1 MKSLKTL
8 IEKVNLPYK
17 KEINKIVI
25 FNFLVIIFF
34 LSLFLLLKSALLFV
48 LCFFWIIILN
58 ILLIN
63 HYKKLEIIKNN
74 KLKDIFIK
82 NFMDFDGKSKVDFK
96 KRMEDSYEELKK
108 ENLID
113 NKIIDF
119 SESTNIE
126 SLDNYLNF
134 AELFSCP
141 EIEEYMTN
149 AFSLL
154 NKFENIPLINN
165 MLLIEKI
172 KNFQENI
179 KSEGTITNNVFVM
192 IGVSILVL
200 ILTISGVKLLG

>member
-82 NFMDFDGKSKVDFK
+82 NFMDFDGKSKVYFK
-96 KRMEDSYEELKK
+96 KRMEEAFNELKK

-113 NKIIDF
+113 VKINDF
-119 SESTNIE
+119 SESTNFE

-134 AELFSCP
+134 AKLFNCP
-141 EIEEYMTN
+141 EIEEYVTN

-192 IGVSILVL
+192 IGISILVL